1 MKVLF
6 VCLGNI
12 CRSPIAQGIFE
23 DIVKNNPTARSIIDF
38 VDSAGTANYHIGK
51 LPDERM
57 RKTAIEHGFNIDHLR
72 GRQVSVKDF
81 EDFDYIFAMD
91 KRNHDNLLKICPES
105 QRNKVSL
112 FLSHNTST
120 KLTEVPD
127 PFHGDEQD
135 FIDVLNLIKEGSNS
149 ILKKILKDADT
160 VAA

>member
-23 DIVKNNPTARSIIDF
+23 DTLKYNATANSIIDF

-57 RKTAIEHGFNIDHLR
+57 QKTAIEHGFNINHLR
-72 GRQVSVKDF
+72 GRQVSVQDF
-81 EDFDYIFAMD
+81 EEFDYIFAMD
-91 KRNHDNLLKICPES
+91 KRNHENLMKICPKTQS
-105 QRNKVSL
+105 NKVSL
-112 FLSHNTST
+112 FLSHNDST
-120 KLTEVPD
+120 TLMEVPD

-135 FIDVLNLIKEGSNS
+135 FIDVLNLIKEGSSS
-149 ILKKILKDADT
+149 ILKKILNDADSLAT
-160 VAA
+160 

>member
-23 DIVKNNPTARSIIDF
+23 DSLKSNPSADSIISF

-57 RKTAIEHGFNIDHLR
+57 RKTAIENGFNIDHLR
-72 GRQVSVKDF
+72 GRQVSANDF
-81 EDFDYIFAMD
+81 SAFDYIFAMD
-91 KRNHDNLLKICPES
+91 KRNYENLMKICPES
-105 QRNKVSL
+105 QKSKVSL
-112 FLSHNTST
+112 FLSHHETSN
-120 KLTEVPD
+120 LTEVPD

-135 FIDVLNLIKEGSNS
+135 FIDVLNLIKEGSTS
-149 ILKKILKDADT
+149 ILKKILSHAGS

>member
-23 DIVKNNPTARSIIDF
+23 ASLKSNPDADSIISF

-72 GRQVSVKDF
+72 GRQVSEKDF
-81 EDFDYIFAMD
+81 EDFDYILAMD
-91 KRNHDNLLKICPES
+91 KRNYENLMKVCPES
-105 QRNKVSL
+105 QRSKVSL
-112 FLSHNTST
+112 FLSHHETSN
-120 KLTEVPD
+120 LTEVPD

-135 FIDVLNLIKEGSNS
+135 FIDVLNLIKHGSSSVLN
-149 ILKKILKDADT
+149 KILNDA
-160 VAA
+160 AL